1 MSSRIELYIG
11 GSIFSGWLTVSVRR
25 SLEHLAGSFELGLML
40 PGERIPSALRTG
52 QSLTLRINGQT
63 VISGW
68 LDQVS
73 QRISAT
79 RHQISINGRDKTG
92 DLVDCAAI
100 HPGSQW
106 RNRTLAQIAAD
117 LCAPFGIA
125 VRWQVNDDTAARPF
139 SSFTLE
145 NSETVADA
153 LTRAARHRGVLV
165 TSNADGD
172 LVFTQAGNQ
181 QTDRLVLGENL
192 LDADYNTDWR
202 GRYSEYR
209 VRGHGRGGGKRGDS
223 ESAPGWR
230 PQWASSVM
238 SRSVATGRKSS
249 SPISRQTPPV
259 HGSAPCGRCAV
270 RLPVQNGF
278 PPPCVAG
285 SGMMAGYGMSIC

>member
-1 MSSRIELYIG
+1 M
-11 GSIFSGWLTVSVRR
+11 
-25 SLEHLAGSFELGLML
+25 
-40 PGERIPSALRTG
+40 RTG

-79 RHQISINGRDKTG
+79 RHQISISGRDKTG

-153 LTRAARHRGVLV
+153 LTRSARHRGVLV

-172 LVFTQAGNQ
+172 LVFTCRKPADGQTGAG
-181 QTDRLVLGENL
+181 R
-192 LDADYNTDWR
+192 
-202 GRYSEYR
+202 
-209 VRGHGRGGGKRGDS
+209 
-223 ESAPGWR
+223 
-230 PQWASSVM
+230 
-238 SRSVATGRKSS
+238 
-249 SPISRQTPPV
+249 
-259 HGSAPCGRCAV
+259 
-270 RLPVQNGF
+270 
-278 PPPCVAG
+278 
-285 SGMMAGYGMSIC
+285 

>member
-181 QTDRLVLGENL
+181 QTDRLVLGKTCLMPITTRTGEDDTANTVSGGMDAVVANGETANL
-192 LDADYNTDWR
+192 P
-202 GRYSEYR
+202 
-209 VRGHGRGGGKRGDS
+209 
-223 ESAPGWR
+223 PGWR